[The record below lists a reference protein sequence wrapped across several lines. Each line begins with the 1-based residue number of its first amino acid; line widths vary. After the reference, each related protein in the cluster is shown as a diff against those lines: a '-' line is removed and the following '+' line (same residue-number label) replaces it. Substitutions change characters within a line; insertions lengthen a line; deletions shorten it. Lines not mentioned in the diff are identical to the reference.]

1 MIKKIFTAGILAL
14 ALTFCAAYAAEPK
27 IDYAVTDISG
37 GSLTVNGTIPYSINK
52 EWVTIVVLNP
62 NADVSGGINSVN
74 CMKQTRLVKG
84 NSDNADGTFSAGIQ
98 LKNPQAGAEYKI
110 LVNYYGA
117 KAPLEKTMTYY
128 DENTLSKKC
137 EDIVKARNAKNEEE
151 LVALFDDDILSLLG
165 VRKNIVGQVSVNAVS
180 KALISKDKISMTKTE
195 DSVRKAYEE
204 AANLVILNS
213 DGAPDYI
220 LGLKGTNKDEV
231 LDVLKGG
238 YKNTAAYEA
247 FEYADRSIAEDIARS
262 VKADYSNGE
271 EFNKRFEFEVLSR
284 SLKNSKYYLDVRK
297 IMNTYKGVFETS
309 WEAAYNSLTSG
320 KKAAAETALADAV
333 KTEKLNTTEDI
344 GKKFLSLINK
354 QMKSDDNKDTD
365 GGRGG
370 SSGGGG
376 SYSNVKVDSG
386 LVKETQSDST
396 VDTSLPFVDLQNVPW
411 AVESI
416 KALSDKGVI
425 SGRSKLIFEPDS
437 YVTREEFVKMTVLA
451 FGITSDNAEAC
462 RFEDVLKNDWFCD
475 VVTTGVN
482 TGIIKGI
489 NDKFFGS
496 GMNVTRQDAAV
507 ILCRAAEYK
516 SIQLNSDG
524 EKRIFNDSA
533 DISDYAEEAVN
544 RLSAVGA
551 VSGDENGNFMPFGN
565 TTRAEAAKLIYS
577 LTAAE

>member
-396 VDTSLPFVDLQNVPW
+396 VDTSLPFVYLQNVPW

>member
-1 MIKKIFTAGILAL
+1 
-14 ALTFCAAYAAEPK
+14 
-27 IDYAVTDISG
+27 
-37 GSLTVNGTIPYSINK
+37 
-52 EWVTIVVLNP
+52 
-62 NADVSGGINSVN
+62 
-74 CMKQTRLVKG
+74 
-84 NSDNADGTFSAGIQ
+84 
-98 LKNPQAGAEYKI
+98 
-110 LVNYYGA
+110 
-117 KAPLEKTMTYY
+117 
-128 DENTLSKKC
+128 
-137 EDIVKARNAKNEEE
+137 
-151 LVALFDDDILSLLG
+151 
-165 VRKNIVGQVSVNAVS
+165 
-180 KALISKDKISMTKTE
+180 
-195 DSVRKAYEE
+195 
-204 AANLVILNS
+204 
-213 DGAPDYI
+213 
-220 LGLKGTNKDEV
+220 
-231 LDVLKGG
+231 
-238 YKNTAAYEA
+238 
-247 FEYADRSIAEDIARS
+247 
-262 VKADYSNGE
+262 
-271 EFNKRFEFEVLSR
+271 
-284 SLKNSKYYLDVRK
+284 
-297 IMNTYKGVFETS
+297 
-309 WEAAYNSLTSG
+309 
-320 KKAAAETALADAV
+320 
-333 KTEKLNTTEDI
+333 
-344 GKKFLSLINK
+344 
-354 QMKSDDNKDTD
+354 MKSDDNKYTG

-489 NDKFFGS
+489 NDNFFGS

-533 DISDYAEEAVN
+533 DISDYAKEAVN

-551 VSGDENGNFMPFGN
+551 VNGDENGNFMPFGN

>member
-27 IDYAVTDISG
+27 IDYEVTDITH
-37 GSLTVNGTIPYSINK
+37 GSLRVNGTIPYNINK

-62 NADVSGGINSVN
+62 DADLSNVKNSVN

-84 NSDNADGTFSAGIQ
+84 DSDNADGTFTAGIQ
-98 LKNPQAGAEYKI
+98 LKDPKAGAKYKI

-117 KAPLEKTMTYY
+117 KNPLEKTMTYY

-137 EDIVKARNAKNEEE
+137 EDIVDARNAKNEAE
-151 LVALFDDDILSLLG
+151 LESLFNDDILSLLG
-165 VRKNIVGQVSVNAVS
+165 VRKNIVGQVSVKEVS

-204 AANLVILNS
+204 AASLVILNS

-516 SIQLNSDG
+516 SIQLNRDG

-533 DISDYAEEAVN
+533 DISDYAKEAVN

>member
-27 IDYAVTDISG
+27 IDYAVTDITH

-84 NSDNADGTFSAGIQ
+84 DSDNADGTFFADIQ
-98 LKNPQAGAEYKI
+98 LKNPTPGEKYKI

-117 KAPLEKTMTYY
+117 KNPLEKTMTYY
-128 DENTLSKKC
+128 DEEALSKKC
-137 EDIVKARNAKNEEE
+137 ENIVKARNAKNEAE

-180 KALISKDKISMTKTE
+180 KALISKDKISMTKTN

-204 AANLVILNS
+204 AANLVILSS

-271 EFNKRFEFEVLSR
+271 EFNKSFEFEVLSR
-284 SLKNSKYYLDVRK
+284 SLKNSKSYLDVRK
-297 IMNTYKGVFETS
+297 IMNTYKDVFETS
-309 WEAAYNSLTSG
+309 WEAAYNSLTSD

-354 QMKSDDNKDTD
+354 QMKSDDNKDTG

>member
-27 IDYAVTDISG
+27 IDYSVTDISD

-62 NADVSGGINSVN
+62 NADVSDGINSVN

-98 LKNPQAGAEYKI
+98 LKNPKAGEKYKI

-128 DENTLSKKC
+128 DEKTLSQKC
-137 EDIVKARNAKNEEE
+137 EDIVKARNEKNEEE
-151 LVALFDDDILSLLG
+151 LVRLFDDDILSLLG

-180 KALISKDKISMTKTE
+180 KALISKDKIIMTN

-204 AANLVILNS
+204 AASLVILSS

-271 EFNKRFEFEVLSR
+271 EFNKSFEFEVLSR
-284 SLKNSKYYLDVRK
+284 SLKNSKSYLDVRK
-297 IMNTYKGVFETS
+297 IMNTYKDVFETS
-309 WEAAYNSLTSG
+309 WEAAYNSLTSD
-320 KKAAAETALADAV
+320 KKAAAETALEDAV
-333 KTEKLNTTEDI
+333 KTEELNTTEDI

-354 QMKSDDNKDTD
+354 QMKSDDNKYTG

>member
-14 ALTFCAAYAAEPK
+14 AITFCAAYAAEPK
-27 IDYAVTDISG
+27 IDYSVTDISG
-37 GSLTVNGTIPYSINK
+37 GSLTVSGTLPYSVNK

-62 NADVSGGINSVN
+62 NTDVPEGINSVN
-74 CMKQTRLVKG
+74 CMKQARLVKG
-84 NSDNADGTFSAGIQ
+84 DSDKADGTFSAGIQ
-98 LKNPQAGAEYKI
+98 LKNPQAGAKYKI

-117 KAPLEKTMTYY
+117 ETPLEKTMTYY
-128 DENTLSKKC
+128 DEDALAQRGG
-137 EDIVKARNAKNEEE
+137 EIVKARTEKNEEE
-151 LVALFDDDILSLLG
+151 LEALFDDDILSLLG
-165 VRKNIVGQVSVNAVS
+165 VRKNIVGQASVKAVS
-180 KALISKDKISMTKTE
+180 KALISKDKISMTSE
-195 DSVRKAYEE
+195 NDSVRRAYEE
-204 AANLVILNS
+204 AASLVILKS
-213 DGAPDYI
+213 DGAADYI
-220 LGLKGTNKDEV
+220 LGLKSANKDEV

-247 FEYADRSIAEDIARS
+247 FEYADRSIAEDVARS
-262 VKADYSNGE
+262 VKADYASGE
-271 EFNKRFEFEVLSR
+271 EFNKSFEFEVLSR
-284 SLKNSKYYLDVRK
+284 SLKNSKNYLDVRR
-297 IMNTYKGVFETS
+297 IMETYKNVFETS
-309 WEAAYNSLTSG
+309 WEAAYNSLASD
-320 KKAAAETALADAV
+320 KKAAAEIALADAV
-333 KTEKLNTTEDI
+333 KTGELNTTEDI
-344 GKKFLSLINK
+344 GKKFLSFINE
-354 QMKSDDNKDTD
+354 QTKSDETKYT
-365 GGRGG
+365 GGGKGG

-386 LVKETQSDST
+386 LVKETQRNSA

-451 FGITSDNAEAC
+451 FGITSDSTEAC
-462 RFEDVLKNDWFCD
+462 QFEDVLKNDWFCD

-482 TGIIKGI
+482 AGIIKGI

-507 ILCRAAEYK
+507 ILFRAAEYK
-516 SIQLNSDG
+516 GVQLNGDG
-524 EKRIFNDSA
+524 EERSFNDST
-533 DISDYAEEAVN
+533 DISDYAREAVN

-551 VSGDENGNFMPFGN
+551 VSGDENGNFIPIGN

>member
-27 IDYAVTDISG
+27 IDYSVTDISG

-62 NADVSGGINSVN
+62 NANVSDGINSVN

-98 LKNPQAGAEYKI
+98 LKNPQAGEKYKI

-117 KAPLEKTMTYY
+117 QAPLEKTMTYY
-128 DENTLSKKC
+128 DENTLSQRCK
-137 EDIVKARNAKNEEE
+137 DIVKARNAKNEEE

-180 KALISKDKISMTKTE
+180 KALISKDKISMTN

-204 AANLVILNS
+204 AANLVILSS

-271 EFNKRFEFEVLSR
+271 EFNKSFEFEVLSR
-284 SLKNSKYYLDVRK
+284 SLKNSKSYLDVRK
-297 IMNTYKGVFETS
+297 IMNTYKDVFETS
-309 WEAAYNSLTSG
+309 WEAAYNSLASD

-333 KTEKLNTTEDI
+333 KTGELNTTEDI
-344 GKKFLSLINK
+344 GKKFLSCINK
-354 QMKSDDNKDTD
+354 QTKSDETKYTG

-386 LVKETQSDST
+386 LVKETQSDT
-396 VDTSLPFVDLQNVPW
+396 AVDTSLPFVDLQNVPW

-416 KALSDKGVI
+416 KALSGKGVI

-462 RFEDVLKNDWFCD
+462 RFEDVLRNDWFCD

-533 DISDYAEEAVN
+533 DISDYAKEAVN

>member
-27 IDYAVTDISG
+27 IDYSVTDISG

-62 NADVSGGINSVN
+62 NANVSDGINSVN

-98 LKNPQAGAEYKI
+98 LKNPQAGAKYKI

-117 KAPLEKTMTYY
+117 QAPLEKTMTYY
-128 DENTLSKKC
+128 DENTLSQRCK
-137 EDIVKARNAKNEEE
+137 DIVEARNAKNEEE

-180 KALISKDKISMTKTE
+180 KALISKDKISMTN

-204 AANLVILNS
+204 AANLVILSS

-271 EFNKRFEFEVLSR
+271 EFNKSFEFEVLSR
-284 SLKNSKYYLDVRK
+284 SLKNSKSYLDVRK
-297 IMNTYKGVFETS
+297 IMNTYKDVFETS
-309 WEAAYNSLTSG
+309 WEAAYNSLASD

-354 QMKSDDNKDTD
+354 QMKPDDNKYT
-365 GGRGG
+365 GGSRGG

-533 DISDYAEEAVN
+533 DISDYAKEAVN

-551 VSGDENGNFMPFGN
+551 VNGDENGNFMPFGN